1 MASIGLS
8 TYLHAKLDELTGA
21 YETPKKM
28 AGAIEFKEALDRSD
42 AKLYSDDQLNDSDTS
57 VTGGKITLTID
68 DDDDSVFAPIL
79 GETVE
84 KANVGGAERDV
95 VISKTDD
102 DPTPQGFGFITKKNG
117 GKYRV
122 TFYPRVKFTRGD
134 EEAKT
139 AEDKTE
145 YTKPTMEGTL
155 YPLNDIY
162 KKKVT
167 VDSLEDA
174 KKALYGLFG
183 AVMPTDSTAGGSGT
197 ASSGSADV
205 SGN

>member
-1 MASIGLS
+1 MAGIGLS
-8 TYLHAKLDELTGA
+8 TYLHAKLDELTGT
-21 YETPKKM
+21 YDTPSKM
-28 AGAIEFKEALDRSD
+28 AGAIDFKEALDRSD
-42 AKLYSDDQLNDSDTS
+42 TKLYSDNELTDSDTS

-68 DDDDSVFAPIL
+68 DDDDTIFAPIL

-84 KANVGGAERDV
+84 KSNVGGAERDV

-102 DPTPQGFGFITKKNG
+102 DPTPQGFGYITKKNG
-117 GKYRV
+117 GKYRA

-155 YPLNDIY
+155 YPVNGIY

-174 KKALYGLFG
+174 KKALYGFFG
-183 AVMPTDSTAGGSGT
+183 VVMPADSA
-197 ASSGSADV
+197 APSGSTGV